1 MSIDR
6 EFYDNSLLTLEGQ
19 EWRDRRV
26 KLSPIFTSGK
36 MKTMFETVDM
46 IGNKFI
52 EVIEKNLEKNDSV
65 ELRDLARKYTS
76 DVIGL

>member
-1 MSIDR
+1 LSIDR

-52 EVIEKNLEKNDSV
+52 EVIENNLEKNDSL
-65 ELRDLARKYTS
+65 ELRDFARKYTS